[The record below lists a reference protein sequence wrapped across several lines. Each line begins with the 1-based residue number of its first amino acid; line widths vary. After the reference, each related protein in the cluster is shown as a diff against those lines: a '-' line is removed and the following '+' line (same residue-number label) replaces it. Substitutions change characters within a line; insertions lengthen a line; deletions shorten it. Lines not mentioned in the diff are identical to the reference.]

1 MAKRA
6 PFNTSFKTSDTGRR
20 AAGRASRR
28 TSSYGS
34 GNGQP
39 GDPGSRDLTKW
50 LALCLVGVVLLT
62 VIAIAIP
69 LHFKTQSALDRHT
82 RDLLDSAISETRENA
97 TALLE
102 QAERTVLLTRR
113 LIGNDILSFEKY
125 SELEHYFIAQ
135 LSSVPQIDAIYFAK
149 PDGRFLFSRRGEN
162 DGRSGTVTKHID
174 RPDGVRQVQLI
185 WRDDDMMVF
194 DRSVDDRDVYDPRIR
209 PWYTLAFESDT
220 AIWTDPYIFFTSQEP
235 GVTVAVSIHNA
246 EGKRVGVVGV
256 DIALNEL
263 SAFLSEQQSRFK
275 GDAVILHRS
284 GGVLAHPG
292 SNSLSRVTDTGQFRL
307 ARLDEVSDLTAAAA
321 RNQKLKVF
329 SEQDDVSYHSFRY
342 DGAEHI
348 AVFRP
353 FLDQTRWPWHMGI
366 SVRSAYVAT
375 PLRGEQQRNL
385 LLALLIGLV
394 IVAGTLALS
403 RGISAP
409 LKALQRRAEEDP
421 LTGLMNRRAFLADAN
436 EALRQA
442 NATERPIAAIMLDI
456 DHFKRVNDGHGHQ
469 VGDEVLMAVAGR
481 LQNALSDGDLL
492 CRYGGEE
499 FAVILPEMDVA
510 QAVQVARRLHQVVR
524 EKPVETH
531 NVTLPVTVSLGVA
544 SLDRAMTTVAE
555 LLDEADQRLLLAKRR
570 GRDRVVHDEFDH
582 GLVVVT

>member
-1 MAKRA
+1 MANRTRFTN
-6 PFNTSFKTSDTGRR
+6 PFSLRVTGRR
-20 AAGRASRR
+20 TASRGSR
-28 TSSYGS
+28 RGMSYPIGKAS
-34 GNGQP
+34 EP
-39 GDPGSRDLTKW
+39 PSRDLTK
-50 LALCLVGVVLLT
+50 LLGLCLVGVVLLT
-62 VIAIAIP
+62 VIAVAIP
-69 LHFKTQSALDRHT
+69 LHFKTQAALDRHT

-102 QAERTVLLTRR
+102 RAEGTALLTRQ
-113 LIGNDILSFEKY
+113 LIGNGILSFKKAT
-125 SELEHYFIAQ
+125 ELEHYFIAQ

-149 PDGRFLFSRRGEN
+149 PDGRFLFSRRSEN
-162 DGRSGTVTKHID
+162 DGREVTVTKHID

-185 WRDDDMMVF
+185 WRDADMTVF
-194 DRSVDDRDVYDPRIR
+194 DRSVDDLDVYDPRIR
-209 PWYTLAFESDT
+209 PWYTLAFESDA

-235 GVTVAVSIHNA
+235 GVTVAVSVRNA
-246 EGKRVGVVGV
+246 DGERVGVLGV

-263 SAFLSEQQSRFK
+263 SSFLSAQKHRFK
-275 GDAVILHRS
+275 ADPVILHRS
-284 GGVLAHPG
+284 GGVLAHTG
-292 SNSLSRVTDTGQFRL
+292 SHSLSRVTEDGLFRL

-329 SEQDDVSYHSFRY
+329 SEQDDVSYHSFKFE
-342 DGAEHI
+342 GVEHI

-366 SVRSAYVAT
+366 SVSNASIAA

-385 LLALLIGLV
+385 LLALLIGLI
-394 IVAGTLALS
+394 IVAGTLMLS
-403 RGISAP
+403 RGISRP
-409 LKALQRRAEEDP
+409 LRALQRRAEEDS
-421 LTGLMNRRAFLADAN
+421 LTGLMNRRTFLADAT

-442 NATERPIAAIMLDI
+442 NANEKPISAIMLDI
-456 DHFKRVNDGHGHQ
+456 DHFKKVNDGHGHQ
-469 VGDEVLMAVAGR
+469 VGDEVLTAVAGR

-499 FAVILPEMDVA
+499 FSVILPNMDVA
-510 QAVQVARRLHQVVR
+510 QAVQVARRLHRVIR

-544 SLDRAMTTVAE
+544 SLDRAMSSVAE

-570 GRDRVVHDEFDH
+570 GRDRVVHDEFEP
-582 GLVVVT
+582 GLVAVT